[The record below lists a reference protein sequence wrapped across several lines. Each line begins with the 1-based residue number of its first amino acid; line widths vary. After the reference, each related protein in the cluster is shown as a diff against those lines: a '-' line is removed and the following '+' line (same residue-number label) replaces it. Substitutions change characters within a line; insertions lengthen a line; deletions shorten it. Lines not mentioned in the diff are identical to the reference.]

1 MRRTRPLIALL
12 LLTLALTPF
21 ALHATAVAQ
30 SGEQVVV
37 RYLVPQWASSRDTRI
52 ERQIAFQ
59 SVIDSFHLRYP
70 QYRLE
75 QVVGPGSQVS
85 IAQALADGDADA
97 VWINHAWYADWQAAG
112 FFADLTDYL
121 SDGAEEAFF
130 DWTIEALRSVDGR
143 LGGLWHNTDTP
154 LYFFDTTYIAE
165 APTTW
170 SELRAVA
177 EQVFVDTGKYAISY
191 PIRNWAQYNMGMFAA
206 LGGEIFDA
214 DGRPVLF
221 EGANR
226 DALEQIFDHYA
237 TIYGL
242 GFAPASSAAANHDQQ
257 MPPVYAGDVVAMV
270 SNNNAVLRYL
280 RPNLPP
286 GEVENWSAA
295 PLPYPD
301 GADAGRFVAGGWVIA
316 LAANAADPAKEAAA
330 AAWIEHMT
338 DVNAQRDTNK
348 AGGWVPTRPGVIEA
362 DPFYADDPF
371 MVTTVAALNAGGW
384 VVPFNPLYP
393 AVVTSLNEAIAQ
405 VVTGQQTVAQALAEA
420 ETAVMR
426 EFEAAR

>member
-1 MRRTRPLIALL
+1 MRRTTLI
-12 LLTLALTPF
+12 LTLA
-21 ALHATAVAQ
+21 ALMLAPLAWHGVALAQ
-30 SGEQVVV
+30 GGEQVTV

-70 QYRLE
+70 NYRLE
-75 QVVGPGSQVS
+75 QVIGPGSQVS
-85 IAQALADGDADA
+85 ISQALADGDVDV

-112 FFADLTDYL
+112 FFADLTGYL
-121 SDGAEEAFF
+121 SDGAEASFF
-130 DWTIEALRSVDGR
+130 DWTIDALRSVDGR

-154 LYFFDTTYIAE
+154 LYFFDTTYIPE

-170 SELRAVA
+170 SELREVA
-177 EQVFVDTGKYAISY
+177 ERVFVEHGKYGVSF
-191 PIRNWAQYNMGMFAA
+191 PIRNFTQSNMGMFAA
-206 LGGEIFDA
+206 LGGEVFDA

-226 DALEQIFDHYA
+226 AALEQIFDHYA

-242 GFAPASSAAANHDQQ
+242 GLAPASSAAANHDQQ

-270 SNNNAVLRYL
+270 SNNNAMIRYL

-286 GEVENWSAA
+286 DEVANWSAA

-301 GADAGRFVAGGWVIA
+301 GAEGGRYVAGGWVVA
-316 LAANAADPAKEAAA
+316 LVAKPDDPAREAAA
-330 AAWIEHMT
+330 AAWLEHMT

-362 DPFYADDPF
+362 DPFYADDFF

-384 VVPFNPLYP
+384 VVPFDPLYP
-393 AVVTSLNEAIAQ
+393 AVATALNEAIAD
-405 VVTGQQTVAQALAEA
+405 VVTGQASVAQALDAA

-426 EFEAAR
+426 EFEAR